1 MLTEALA
8 ALAASGGTAL
18 VAAAATDAWQ
28 SARAGFAGLLGRA
41 GWHQELVESRLD
53 RTAAEVERAA
63 EPDVVR
69 DRLLPDWQVRLS
81 DLLEERPELAADLRE
96 LTSRVQAQLPA
107 AQQAW
112 VQARFEVHAGRD
124 AYTAG
129 RDLTITQHH
138 HGGTVPS

>member
-1 MLTEALA
+1 MLTEALT

-28 SARAGFAGLLGRA
+28 FTWAGFARLFTDGERR
-41 GWHQELVESRLD
+41 QELIESRLD
-53 RTAAEVERAA
+53 QTATEVERAA

-69 DRLLPDWQVRLS
+69 ERLLPDWQVRLS
-81 DLLEERPELAADLRE
+81 DLLEERPELAAELHE

-112 VQARFEVHAGRD
+112 VQARFDVHAGRD
-124 AYTAG
+124 AYAAG
-129 RDLTITQHH
+129 RDQTITHYH
-138 HGGTVPS
+138 HGGTAPS

>member
-28 SARAGFAGLLGRA
+28 STRAGFARLFTQAQRSG
-41 GWHQELVESRLD
+41 ELIESRLD

-63 EPDVVR
+63 EPDAVR
-69 DRLLPDWQVRLS
+69 ELLVPDWQVRLS
-81 DLLEERPELAADLRE
+81 DLLEEHPELAAELRE
-96 LTSRVQAQLPA
+96 LTSRVQSQLPA
-107 AQQAW
+107 AQQQW

-129 RDLTITQHH
+129 RDQTITHQH
-138 HGGTVPS
+138 HGGAASS

>member
-28 SARAGFAGLLGRA
+28 SARAGFAQLFAHGEKR
-41 GWHQELVESRLD
+41 QELVQARLD
-53 RTAAEVERAA
+53 QTATEVERAA

-69 DRLLPDWQVRLS
+69 ERLLPDWQVRLS

-96 LTSRVQAQLPA
+96 LTRRVQAQLPA

-112 VQARFEVHAGRD
+112 VQARFDVHAGRD
-124 AYTAG
+124 AYAAG
-129 RDLTITQHH
+129 RDQTITHHH
-138 HGGTVPS
+138 HGGAAPS

>member
-28 SARAGFAGLLGRA
+28 SARTGFARLVTA
-41 GWHQELVESRLD
+41 GGWRHELVESRLD
-53 RTAAEVERAA
+53 QTATEVERAA
-63 EPDVVR
+63 EPDVAR
-69 DRLLPDWQVRLS
+69 ERLLPVWQLRLS
-81 DLLEERPELAADLRE
+81 DLLEELPELAEDLRE
-96 LTSRVQAQLPA
+96 LTDRVQAQLPA
-107 AQQAW
+107 AQQEW

-129 RDLTITQHH
+129 RDQTITHHH
-138 HGGTVPS
+138 HGGATS